1 MSALSRLEL
10 KRDLSTLNISLF
22 SQCRALIREGHF
34 QIVEQ
39 LLDKH
44 RSDESI
50 EVIQRI
56 ESLNQVAKRLHA

>member
-10 KRDLSTLNISLF
+10 KRDLSCLNISLF

-34 QIVEQ
+34 QTVEQ

-44 RSDESI
+44 RSDESD

-56 ESLNQVAKRLHA
+56 ETLNQVAKRLHA

>member
-10 KRDLSTLNISLF
+10 KRDLSCLSISLF
-22 SQCRALIREGHF
+22 SQCRALIREGQF
-34 QIVEQ
+34 QTVEQ

-44 RSDESI
+44 RSDESV